1 MEEYVIIW
9 RGNFTYDEVI
19 EDEGDDDSEEI
30 YAITHE
36 PPIRDSKTKYI
47 GLAYRQNI
55 GDRLKS
61 SHTADEYL
69 FEKYGERSIRYYLGR
84 VELKKIGQIRSE
96 QRLYE
101 IESAMIY
108 YHYNIE
114 DILEAN
120 IQSTSSYN
128 GRDLRILNRGK
139 VPPRI
144 VDFKVV
150 DDSWFEI

>member
-9 RGNFTYDEVI
+9 RGAFTWDTVI
-19 EDEGDDDSEEI
+19 EDEGYDDREEI

-36 PPIRDSKTKYI
+36 PPVRESKTKYI
-47 GLAYRQNI
+47 GMAYHQNI
-55 GDRLKS
+55 GDRLNS
-61 SHTADEYL
+61 NHSADDYL
-69 FEKYGERSIRYYLGR
+69 FDKYGQRSIRYYLGR
-84 VELKKIGQIRSE
+84 IELKSNQIRSE
-96 QRLYE
+96 QRLKE

-120 IQSTSSYN
+120 LQSTSSYN

-144 VDFKVV
+144 TDFKVI
-150 DDSWFEI
+150 DDDWVEI